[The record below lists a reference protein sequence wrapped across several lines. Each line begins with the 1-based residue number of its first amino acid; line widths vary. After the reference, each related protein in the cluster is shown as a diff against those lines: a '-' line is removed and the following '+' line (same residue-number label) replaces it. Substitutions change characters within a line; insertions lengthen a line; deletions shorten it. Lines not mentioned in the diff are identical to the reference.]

1 MGSQRVGHDSDFTLT
16 FTFIGPSAGCACQW
30 PLERVIPRKK
40 SETALKHTWGCMGG
54 ASGCL
59 SACLMC
65 DLRAEELQDQR
76 GHVPLAFW
84 IPYPG
89 QQEEVPLKSTT
100 QDRSLRVAHCS
111 FPLPSGSHNRFT
123 FLVIHMQG
131 SVWGK
136 HVSKLFYSVQGSFSL
151 LVSLPFTC
159 HERAPVHTH
168 SLFVTILTGF
178 PFLWISNS
186 ILPPPLQF
194 LKYTRFHLFS
204 MFF

>member
-123 FLVIHMQG
+123 FLLIHMQG
-131 SVWGK
+131 SV
-136 HVSKLFYSVQGSFSL
+136 
-151 LVSLPFTC
+151 
-159 HERAPVHTH
+159 
-168 SLFVTILTGF
+168 
-178 PFLWISNS
+178 
-186 ILPPPLQF
+186 
-194 LKYTRFHLFS
+194 
-204 MFF
+204 